1 MKHLSFPTSTHY
13 TLVFCCGFSNKLCT
27 MMSTIGYMRLK
38 SKLLGKLIW
47 MKKQLF
53 LAALCR
59 SFGAMESS
67 TSRTACTEGITH
79 GHPIGPTCKNL
90 LNFVMSYDVMRCSN
104 FCTLE
109 AVKPFH
115 IQEAHF
121 KLQLSSGRIKHPCLL
136 FDGVGIAGFEPDF
149 F

>member
-1 MKHLSFPTSTHY
+1 
-13 TLVFCCGFSNKLCT
+13 
-27 MMSTIGYMRLK
+27 MSTIGYMRLK

-67 TSRTACTEGITH
+67 TSRTACTEGINHGQLH

-90 LNFVMSYDVMRCSN
+90 LSFVMSYDVIAL
-104 FCTLE
+104 LE
-109 AVKPFH
+109 F
-115 IQEAHF
+115 
-121 KLQLSSGRIKHPCLL
+121 LYY
-136 FDGVGIAGFEPDF
+136 
-149 F
+149 